1 MPTAGVTVTAT
12 LLAAQEDRF
21 ARLDRVLPPAPSPDP
36 GEVINA
42 ALPDGTRV
50 AAVVT
55 HRTTTPGMPSWLWSA
70 ADTYELQPLVGHT
83 GAAGMDAVLRAFR
96 QWLDRVGD
104 RGPDTAVTVVWPS
117 RDVDCTRVFLDHG
130 LHPLTITGVRAPTT
144 VRAPSLTVT
153 VRPALASD
161 EEAVVELA
169 MAEVRY
175 SAKVGA
181 AILRAESERTRRAA
195 MAGRLG
201 MTDDVWVA
209 ERDGVVVGLAETAI
223 IANTP
228 GTRSARQLPTGLWG
242 YVNCLSVLPGAR
254 GAGIGQ
260 QLMAVV
266 HNHFAG
272 HRTVGY
278 FLHYNPPNPLSSV
291 FWPRQGYRPLWTQ
304 WEVRPAGALR

>member
-1 MPTAGVTVTAT
+1 VTIDA
-12 LLAAQEDRF
+12 LLTAQEERF
-21 ARLDRVLPPAPSPDP
+21 ARLDRMLPPAPSPEP
-36 GEVINA
+36 GEAVNA

-55 HRTTTPGMPSWLWSA
+55 HQRTEPGMPSWLWSA
-70 ADTYELQPLVGHT
+70 ADTYELQPLVGST

-96 QWLDRVGD
+96 HWLDGVND
-104 RGPDTAVTVVWPS
+104 RGPDTAATVIWPS
-117 RDVDCTRVFLDHG
+117 RDVECARVLLDHG
-130 LHPLTITGVRAPTT
+130 LQPLTVTAVRKPTT
-144 VRAPSLTVT
+144 VRAPALTVNI
-153 VRPALASD
+153 RPALASD
-161 EEAVVELA
+161 EDAVVELA

-175 SAKVGA
+175 SANVGA
-181 AILRAESERTRRAA
+181 ALLRAEAERTRRASL
-195 MAGRLG
+195 AGRLG

-209 ERDGVVVGLAETAI
+209 ERDGMVIGLAETAI
-223 IANTP
+223 VANTP
-228 GTRSARQLPTGLWG
+228 TARTRRQLPVGLWG

>member
-1 MPTAGVTVTAT
+1 MTVTAA

-70 ADTYELQPLVGHT
+70 ADTYELQPVVGHT

-130 LHPLTITGVRAPTT
+130 LMPLTMTGVRAPTT

-201 MTDDVWVA
+201 MADDVWVA
-209 ERDGVVVGLAETAI
+209 ERDGMVVGLAETGQGSL
-223 IANTP
+223 ANP
-228 GTRSARQLPTGLWG
+228 ARGPPAG
-242 YVNCLSVLPGAR
+242 SRRAPGA
-254 GAGIGQ
+254 
-260 QLMAVV
+260 
-266 HNHFAG
+266 
-272 HRTVGY
+272 T
-278 FLHYNPPNPLSSV
+278 
-291 FWPRQGYRPLWTQ
+291 
-304 WEVRPAGALR
+304 